1 MKFERITVRRLP
13 DGTLAKVFPFHVSL
27 EGMEDS
33 LLCRDDEDYDVAVK
47 YLALTA
53 RRHNVIIIGYTIVSN
68 HAHLVV
74 LAVNEESARKFANAS
89 KQRISMWLSRKYSLK
104 KTLRHRDVDVQYLDS
119 DWYLRNAI
127 AYDIRNLFDN
137 GADNPAMYKWTSY
150 RCYFCRGAIAGEGMI
165 RLSSLSSREVESFMH
180 TNEDCRDTMWIL
192 NGNYEIEPA
201 SFCDWEYAEAAFA
214 HDMAFFLKTIG
225 VVNSMEMKDK
235 LELAHKRRLS
245 DGEFYKTVN
254 EMSVRWF
261 NMGLPD
267 LSLSQK
273 ARLIKYAYHSVRSSV
288 PQIAR
293 CFGMDR
299 EHVSSLLKKK

>member
-13 DGTLAKVFPFHVSL
+13 DDTLAKVFPFHVSL

-53 RRHNVIIIGYTIVSN
+53 RRHNVIITDYTVVSN

-74 LAVNEESARKFANAS
+74 LAVNEESARKFANAT

-165 RLSSLSSREVESFMH
+165 RLSSLSSREVESVMH

-214 HDMAFFLKTIG
+214 HDMAFFLKAIG

-235 LELAHKRRLS
+235 LELAHRRRLT
-245 DGEFYKTVN
+245 DTEFYKTVDD
-254 EMSVRWF
+254 MSKRLY
-261 NMGLPD
+261 NIELTA
-267 LSLSQK
+267 LSDFQK
-273 ARLIKYAYHSVRSSV
+273 VRLIKYVFHSIKTSI

-293 CFGMDR
+293 CFGMSR
-299 EHVSSLLKKK
+299 EHVSRLFSKG